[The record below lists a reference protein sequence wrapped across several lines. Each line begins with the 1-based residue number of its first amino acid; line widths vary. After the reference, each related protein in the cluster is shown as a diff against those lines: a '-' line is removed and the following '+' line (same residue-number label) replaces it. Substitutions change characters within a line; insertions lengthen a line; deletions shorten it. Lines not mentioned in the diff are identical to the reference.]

1 MKQEAGSE
9 FSEQLMFPR
18 KYIGALMWHSGTS
31 KSFALTFP
39 VHLKRNC
46 SFWCPDSTM
55 VQLWQPNFF
64 NDDQVELLPPNR
76 HRVMWATLLGLEFD
90 RSQMPNIREM
100 QQKEAKMNI
109 VSGIVVEVNGNVDL
123 PSYFLCWFHSRHL
136 TTCNHCICFRGQVE
150 LITSF
155 PGADCASY
163 VLFNWTILITMLL
176 YNEIK

>member
-1 MKQEAGSE
+1 
-9 FSEQLMFPR
+9 MFPQN
-18 KYIGALMWHSGTS
+18 YIGALMWRSGTS

-55 VQLWQPNFF
+55 VQLSQPNFF

-123 PSYFLCWFHSRHL
+123 PSYFLCAMSWSPLSSIVWFHSRHL
-136 TTCNHCICFRGQVE
+136 RTCNHC
-150 LITSF
+150 
-155 PGADCASY
+155 Y
-163 VLFNWTILITMLL
+163 VLEVKLNYIISRGRLCFICSV
-176 YNEIK
+176 

>member
-1 MKQEAGSE
+1 MSLKRQIGNISQGEILMKQEAGSE

-123 PSYFLCWFHSRHL
+123 PSYFLC
-136 TTCNHCICFRGQVE
+136 
-150 LITSF
+150 
-155 PGADCASY
+155 AY
-163 VLFNWTILITMLL
+163 VLWVEALSHPSFDFIRGI
-176 YNEIK
+176 